1 MGSAKR
7 KSSFRIED
15 ILHQQAENQLLAVQQ
30 QLHNSKFNSTMFNK
44 LSPSLSSA
52 SSDSHQAA
60 LINMQRLQQ
69 NSASPSYPEQSI
81 SPSTTHSPTAE
92 HLRKPT
98 AFYPELL
105 NLHKPNFQLPM
116 PLGMHH
122 FNPAAAYLEHYANVL
137 HKGEL
142 ISNLKKITSES

>member
-1 MGSAKR
+1 MGSSAKR

-30 QLHNSKFNSTMFNK
+30 QLHNSKFNSAALSK
-44 LSPSLSSA
+44 LSPTLSAS
-52 SSDSHQAA
+52 SSDSHQNTP
-60 LINMQRLQQ
+60 LSNMQKLQ
-69 NSASPSYPEQSI
+69 SSSKSPNYPASI
-81 SPSTTHSPTAE
+81 SPTTALHAAE
-92 HLRKPT
+92 QLRKPT

-105 NLHKPNFQLPM
+105 NLQKPNLQNFQLPM

-137 HKGEL
+137 HKGE
-142 ISNLKKITSES
+142 